1 MNEKYLSLQGLSIFY
16 SRIKEWITQTF
27 AERKHI
33 HNMSEIDGLQEKFD
47 KLSSVPDIE
56 TPEDAVARI
65 NQLSLAVTNM
75 ADVINSM
82 SIVMESLIPS
92 VGELYISTSPENPSS
107 RFGGAWRQIKDT
119 FLLASG
125 DIFVAGSTGGE
136 IEHTLTVDEIP
147 SHAHTYKR
155 HAFDRNDADPDTGED
170 VYGANNKTLN
180 AHEGTTGYVGGG
192 LAHNNM
198 PPYLSVYVWEKI
210 S

>member
-33 HNMSEIDGLQEKFD
+33 HDMSEIDGLQEKFD

-92 VGELYISTSPENPSS
+92 VGELFISTSPENPSS
-107 RFGGAWRQIKDT
+107 RFGGVWRQIKDT

-125 DIFVAGSTGGE
+125 DIFAAGSTGGE
-136 IEHTLTVDEIP
+136 IEHTLTVDEMP
-147 SHAHTYKR
+147 SHAHAYKR
-155 HAFDRNDADPDTGED
+155 HTFDRNDADPDTGED
-170 VYGANNKTLN
+170 VYGANNKTLVSN
-180 AHEGTTGYVGGG
+180 VTILLIQALV
-192 LAHNNM
+192 
-198 PPYLSVYVWEKI
+198 
-210 S
+210 